1 MIGGGLAYVVTAEG
15 NVEFIKGEKG
25 EGEDEEEDEEDE
37 DDEELFVNIVRVHDG
52 GKVERIK

>member
-25 EGEDEEEDEEDE
+25 EGEEEEEDEEEDEE
-37 DDEELFVNIVRVHDG
+37 LVVNIVRVHDG